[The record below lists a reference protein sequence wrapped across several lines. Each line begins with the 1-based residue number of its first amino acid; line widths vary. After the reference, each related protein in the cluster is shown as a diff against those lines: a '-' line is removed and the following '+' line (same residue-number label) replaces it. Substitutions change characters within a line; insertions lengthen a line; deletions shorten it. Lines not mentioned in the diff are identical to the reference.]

1 MNTTK
6 ESAADV
12 AAVATKMADKMAAKQ
27 VAAEQAEAKQK
38 TKMKKVKATKEEA
51 TKKVAEDAAPV
62 EATKEEAA
70 VHLARPHQCQWPIA
84 WLGSAWK
91 AAPPSPCGPCGHLR
105 LWVVPCFQEEP
116 HILAVAPLI
125 SSTQPTGKE
134 RRFKL
139 PHARPHRRRRRFLRR
154 LQPAYDEA
162 QCGEQAGGDQ
172 PPGRVPAAVAAGA
185 PRLQFPSRGQ
195 PRSPIR

>member
-116 HILAVAPLI
+116 HILAVAPLSFVNSTYRQRKTLQASAR
-125 SSTQPTGKE
+125 SSSS
-134 RRFKL
+134 
-139 PHARPHRRRRRFLRR
+139 AS
-154 LQPAYDEA
+154 
-162 QCGEQAGGDQ
+162 
-172 PPGRVPAAVAAGA
+172 PPLSA
-185 PRLQFPSRGQ
+185 PPSTRT
-195 PRSPIR
+195 